1 MNEPELSRP
10 VTALDL
16 EDDDSLRQAIDAD
29 DAECRALARR
39 FAIAAVERVYAEV
52 ELKRQG
58 RQVVA
63 EARLE
68 AKVEQT
74 CVVSLQPMDVAVDEC
89 FTRVFDPDVRPSGEF
104 DETIDLDLDGEDP
117 PEALVDDKIDLGEMV
132 AEQLGL
138 SLDPYPRL
146 EGATVD
152 PRHVAQEEP
161 RRDNPFAVLKGLKL
175 DR

>member
-1 MNEPELSRP
+1 MITPEFSRP
-10 VTALDL
+10 VSVLDL
-16 EDDDSLRQAIDAD
+16 EDGDFAKHTIEAD
-29 DAECRALARR
+29 EHECRALARR
-39 FAIAAVERVYAEV
+39 FAVAEV
-52 ELKRQG
+52 ESVQADIVLAREG

-63 EARLE
+63 RTDLS

-74 CVVSLQPMDVAVDEC
+74 CVVSLRPMKVQIRES
-89 FTRVFDPDVRPSGEF
+89 FERVFDPDVRLSGEF

-117 PEALVDDKIDLGEMV
+117 PDPLVDDMIDLGEMV

-152 PRHVAQEEP
+152 PRYVGQGGPE
-161 RRDNPFAVLKGLKL
+161 RDNPFAVLKGLKF
-175 DR
+175 DG